1 MNALYLSTSGDVIT
15 ELATPLEVEGYGCGV
30 IELTGK
36 VRSGFR
42 EDLYLCCDICEESFI
57 DGTKMPILRMLDRYS
72 NGEIKNDINHVIW
85 LKVMR
90 PTINSVRLY
99 IADRYGKII
108 SVEDNEVNCTLLFV
122 PNPKAS

>member
-1 MNALYLSTSGDVIT
+1 M
-15 ELATPLEVEGYGCGV
+15 LA
-30 IELTGK
+30 
-36 VRSGFR
+36 
-42 EDLYLCCDICEESFI
+42 
-57 DGTKMPILRMLDRYS
+57 RYS
-72 NGEIKNDINHVIW
+72 NGEIKIQINHMIR

-90 PTINSVRLY
+90 PICSVRLY

>member
-1 MNALYLSTSGDVIT
+1 
-15 ELATPLEVEGYGCGV
+15 
-30 IELTGK
+30 
-36 VRSGFR
+36 
-42 EDLYLCCDICEESFI
+42 
-57 DGTKMPILRMLDRYS
+57 MPILRMLDRYS
-72 NGEIKNDINHVIW
+72 NGEIKNQINYVIR

-90 PTINSVRLY
+90 PTISSVRLY